1 MLLLKILDWQFSVP
15 MPILLTLLII
25 SLNCEREKAFCFE
38 VFILPYNINDG
49 LALSEVASLTDPLL
63 FCIYL
68 YTYVYL
74 TYTHVRN
81 IMYFV
86 PHLLNVVEF

>member
-1 MLLLKILDWQFSVP
+1 

-38 VFILPYNINDG
+38 VSILPYNINDG
-49 LALSEVASLTDPLL
+49 FALSEVASWTDLLL

-68 YTYVYL
+68 YTYMYILHLHMYVY
-74 TYTHVRN
+74 
-81 IMYFV
+81 
-86 PHLLNVVEF
+86 NVFCMPPAKCC

>member
-1 MLLLKILDWQFSVP
+1 

-38 VFILPYNINDG
+38 VSVLPYNINDG
-49 LALSEVASLTDPLL
+49 FALSEVASLTDLLL

-68 YTYVYL
+68 YTYTLYILHMYVY
-74 TYTHVRN
+74 
-81 IMYFV
+81 
-86 PHLLNVVEF
+86 NVFCTSPAKCC